1 MAAMKHRI
9 LAVFLIAGALAL
21 PANWALGEDEGK
33 TRSLYLTGQ
42 FLVAAP
48 KIADP
53 RFKATVIYMIG
64 HDAEGAMGLIINRP
78 FGSGR
83 LSSLL
88 KGFGVNESLVQ
99 GKDGEVRLYYGGP
112 VEKGRGFILH
122 SSDYKETGTT
132 VVNDKVS
139 MTTRIEALLDIAEGK
154 GPKRSLFILGYSGW
168 GPGQLEHEM
177 ARQDWTTAP
186 ADPEMI
192 FNGDPESIW
201 SLVSKVSGVE
211 L

>member
-1 MAAMKHRI
+1 MKHC
-9 LAVFLIAGALAL
+9 LLVFLLIMGAFAW
-21 PANWALGEDEGK
+21 PSNHAIGEDGQK
-33 TRSLYLTGQ
+33 PHSPYLAGQ
-42 FLVAAP
+42 FLVAGP

-88 KGFGVNESLVQ
+88 KGFGVNEALPQ
-99 GKDGEVRLYYGGP
+99 DKDSEVRLFYGGP

-122 SSDYKETGTT
+122 SSDYNETGTT
-132 VVNDKVS
+132 AVDGKVS
-139 MTTRIEALLDIAEGK
+139 MTTRVETLLAIAEGK
-154 GPKRSLFILGYSGW
+154 GPKHSLFILGYAGW

-177 ARQDWTTAP
+177 ARDDWTTAP

-192 FNGDPESIW
+192 FSNDPESIW
-201 SLVSKVSGVE
+201 RLVSKVSGVE